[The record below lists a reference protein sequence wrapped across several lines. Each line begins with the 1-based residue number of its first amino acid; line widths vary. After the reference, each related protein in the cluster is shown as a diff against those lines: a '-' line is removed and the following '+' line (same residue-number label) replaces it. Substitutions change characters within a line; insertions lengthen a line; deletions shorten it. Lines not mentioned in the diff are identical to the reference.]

1 MIVNVS
7 SNFNNEVYT
16 FLFSF
21 EIETV
26 YFIKKKIV
34 ISAKIKTSNYGETPS
49 IHTEKLVSLW
59 HVYHN
64 KKDCDLHN
72 YFLSSY
78 IWKVD
83 VFEGF
88 CKDFCISN

>member
-34 ISAKIKTSNYGETPS
+34 ISAKITTSKYRETPS
-49 IHTEKLVSLW
+49 IHTEKFVSLW
-59 HVYHN
+59 ERERDFISRVETFGY
-64 KKDCDLHN
+64 LLLRVVAE
-72 YFLSSY
+72 FR
-78 IWKVD
+78 WKM
-83 VFEGF
+83 
-88 CKDFCISN
+88 